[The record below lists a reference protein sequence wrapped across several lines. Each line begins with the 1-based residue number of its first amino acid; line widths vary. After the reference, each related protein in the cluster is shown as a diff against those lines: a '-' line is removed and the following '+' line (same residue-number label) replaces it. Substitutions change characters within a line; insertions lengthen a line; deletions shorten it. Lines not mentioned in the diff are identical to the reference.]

1 MKMTSAEKMKTL
13 YDAKLLLREWQKKEA
28 ITQLGVDEIN
38 ALIEL
43 CLAAVE
49 IGIQNE
55 VYISGIKCVK

>member
-1 MKMTSAEKMKTL
+1 MTSVERMATL

-55 VYISGIKCVK
+55 EYIAGIKCAK

>member
-1 MKMTSAEKMKTL
+1 MTSDERMKTL
-13 YDAKLLLREWQKKEA
+13 YDAKLLLTEWQKKEA
-28 ITQLGVDEIN
+28 VTQLGVDEIN

-55 VYISGIKCVK
+55 VYISNIKCEK

>member
-1 MKMTSAEKMKTL
+1 MKMTSTEGMKTL
-13 YDAKLLLREWQKKEA
+13 YDAKLLLRKWQKKEA

>member
-1 MKMTSAEKMKTL
+1 MTSAERMKTL
-13 YDAKLLLREWQKKEA
+13 YDAKLLLRGWQRKEA

-43 CLAAVE
+43 CLTAVE

>member
-1 MKMTSAEKMKTL
+1 MKMASAERMKTL
-13 YDAKLLLREWQKKEA
+13 HDAKLLLRGWQKKEA

-55 VYISGIKCVK
+55 AYIWGIKCVK

>member
-1 MKMTSAEKMKTL
+1 MTSAEKMKTL

-28 ITQLGVDEIN
+28 ITQLGVEEIN

-43 CLAAVE
+43 CLSAVE